1 MKKQIS
7 SILFIALLSCLIVL
21 CALSAFATEDAE
33 MWLDE
38 KAPLDDYAYSMA
50 IIGDTQKVSYLKPD
64 NMSKIYDYIIDN
76 AEAKNIKFVM
86 GLGDITDQNMESE
99 WVNDMAQIK
108 RMDGIVPY
116 SLVRGNHET
125 IQNFNKYV
133 PYADYKNVIAGAYE
147 EGSMVNTYHTF
158 TVGDLQY
165 MVMCLDFGAKD
176 DIIAWA
182 NKVIDAHPYHN
193 VIVTTHAY
201 MYRDGALLDSANY
214 DSPSAWGGEDYN
226 DGDEMW
232 DKLIKKHEN
241 IVLVL
246 SGHIDSSYVV
256 MRQDEGDNGNTVTQM
271 LINPQKLDADYEEEG
286 CVGMVAMFYFS
297 EDGRTVQVEYY
308 STIREQYL
316 FESNQYTFQLDV
328 VDTPET
334 KWGISM
340 DGYAIRLKD
349 YNGLRGLFSFDMN
362 YNDKLENELGY
373 TLVEFGAI
381 AMPEDAY
388 ISNGYE
394 ATIDSDTFELT
405 TKGYKAPIWREGK
418 YVNKIL
424 DDKNGIIRYCLA
436 VVDFKTKINE
446 NLYFSAYS
454 VYKAPNG
461 ETVIAYADYEDYE
474 NRLINLYQTTLDMY
488 VGGAVNSKNSDDAAV
503 WSTLLTGVVT
513 LTEGTDYTAS
523 DAFGDTFTMKEFSAC
538 GKTEVSS
545 IKLTVVNDPKNDSW
559 VLIYRGSGSIPGT
572 AWDVKHQLASQRAAD
587 YAITNPVLTAA
598 NDAKIKTVVID
609 HGITGVGGT
618 YAFAQLDL
626 CTLVYPETFETMMAS
641 AFYHCPNI
649 RTVYC
654 AHGDGVM
661 RDFEEGLADYSYM
674 DSFAGTNLYINV
686 SNIPSKLHLPANIT
700 TIDAK
705 MLSGTYGRGNM
716 KAIWCG
722 NTAEPT
728 EGTIDL
734 TGADITSIGNLA
746 FDDLTALDTLILP
759 DSVSSLTKE
768 MFTDSDTLYIKTVK
782 QAAYQADIAAFCIE
796 NSINYFTLT
805 GEPNVAP
812 AQ

>member
-7 SILFIALLSCLIVL
+7 SILFIALLSCLVIL
-21 CALSAFATEDAE
+21 CALSASATEDAE

-50 IIGDTQKVSYLKPD
+50 IIGDTQIVSRDNPD
-64 NMSKIYDYIIDN
+64 NMANIYDYVIDN
-76 AEAKNIKFVM
+76 AESKNIQFVM
-86 GLGDITDQNMESE
+86 GLGDITDQNTDAE
-99 WVNDMAQIK
+99 WVNDMAHIR
-108 RMDGIVPY
+108 RMDGVVPY

-158 TVGDLQY
+158 TAGDIQY
-165 MVMCLDFGAKD
+165 MVMCLDWGAKD
-176 DIIAWA
+176 NIIEWA

-193 VIVTTHAY
+193 VIITTHGY
-201 MYRDGALLDSANY
+201 MNRDGSLLDANNY

-256 MRQDEGDNGNTVTQM
+256 MRQDAGDNGNTVTQM
-271 LINPQKLDADYEEEG
+271 LINPQKLDADYSSEG

-297 EDGRTVQVEYY
+297 EDGKTVQIEYY

-316 FESNQYTFQLDV
+316 YESNQYTFELDV
-328 VDTPET
+328 VDAPET
-334 KWGISM
+334 RWGISM
-340 DGYAIRLKD
+340 EGYAIRLKE

-394 ATIDSDTFELT
+394 ATLDADTLELT
-405 TKGYKAPIWREGK
+405 TKGHKAPIWSGGK
-418 YVNKIL
+418 FVNKIL
-424 DDKNGIIRYCLA
+424 ADEDGVIRYCLA
-436 VVDFKTKINE
+436 VVNFDVRIKDD
-446 NLYFSAYS
+446 LYFCAYS
-454 VYKAPNG
+454 VYTTPEG

-488 VGGAVNSKNSDDAAV
+488 VGGAVSSKNSDDAAV
-503 WSTLLTGVVT
+503 WNTLLTGVVT

-538 GKTEVSS
+538 GKTEIGS

-559 VLIYRGSGSIPGT
+559 VLIYRGSGNIPGT
-572 AWDVKHQLASQRAAD
+572 AWDVKHQLSSNRSAD
-587 YAITNPVLTAA
+587 YAITNPILTAA

-609 HGITGVGGT
+609 HGITGVEGT
-618 YAFAQLDL
+618 YAFAMLDL
-626 CTLVYPETFETMMAS
+626 HTLVYPETFETVMATT
-641 AFYHCPNI
+641 FYHCPNI
-649 RTVYC
+649 NTVYC

-661 RDFEEGLADYSYM
+661 REHEVGLSDFSYI
-674 DSFAGTNLYINV
+674 DSVETTNLFINV
-686 SNIPSKLHLPANIT
+686 TNIPTKLHLPASIT
-700 TIDAK
+700 QLGAH
-705 MLSGTYGRGNM
+705 MLKGAYRRGDM

-722 NTAEPT
+722 DTAEPA
-728 EGTIDL
+728 EGVIDL
-734 TGADITSIGNLA
+734 TGASITSIGNLA
-746 FDDLTALDTLILP
+746 FDDLSALHTIILP
-759 DSVSSLTKE
+759 DSVTSLNLE
-768 MFTDSDTLYIKTVK
+768 MFTDSGNLYIKTVK
-782 QAAYQADIAAFCIE
+782 QAAYRADVAAFCTE
-796 NSINYFTLT
+796 NSISYLT
-805 GEPNVAP
+805 IAGEPNVAP
-812 AQ
+812 EQ